1 MESHGENHKKLTTSS
16 DFFSLSALSN
26 LIFYVQEHRFA
37 FPQIKESLDELGLKF
52 CGFENKDVISKFRES
67 FKNEVDIYDS
77 LWPQY
82 EERNP

>member
-1 MESHGENHKKLTTSS
+1 MESHGENHMKLTTSS
-16 DFFSLSALSN
+16 DFFSLSTLSN